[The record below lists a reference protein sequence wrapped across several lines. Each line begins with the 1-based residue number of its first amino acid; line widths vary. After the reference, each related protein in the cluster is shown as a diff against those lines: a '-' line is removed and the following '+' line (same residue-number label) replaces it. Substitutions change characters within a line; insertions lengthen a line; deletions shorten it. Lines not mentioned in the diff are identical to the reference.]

1 VKDDR
6 RPVLVGAA
14 QLIQRDVDLGKLLS
28 PLDMLEAVATSAA
41 EDAGAGRALL
51 ERVDTLAT
59 VDGVVWRPKN
69 APGMLAERLG
79 LRPRREWV
87 TAIGGE
93 MPLVLVNHLAREIA
107 AGRVGVALVACTHTL
122 RSYQRAQRARQRL
135 DWPKSQV
142 GDAERIGENR
152 RGSSQGEVDYGL
164 RMPTEVYPIFENA
177 LRARRGLDLDA
188 HRSRIGQLMSRFS
201 KVAAENPYAWFPVER
216 SAEEIATSGP
226 GNRMI
231 AFPYTK
237 YMNAVMET
245 DQAAALL
252 LTSAQTARELG
263 IADSRMVHWWGGAS
277 ANEEQWYPSE
287 RPSFSESAAMKRAS
301 RDALSDAG
309 VDVDEL
315 AHLDLYS
322 CFPVAVELGIES
334 LGLGEDDPRGFTVTG
349 GLPYAGGPGNGYTL
363 HALATMVAKLRDAP
377 GEKGLLTGN
386 GWYLTKHAATVLASA
401 PRQAD
406 GWQEQGL
413 PVLPRVPEEAAA
425 TAPASGEGRLE
436 AYTVL
441 YDRDGAPTR
450 GIVLGSTSEG
460 RRFVA
465 NTPDDR
471 ELLESFAGQEEV
483 GRAGVVRHEDG
494 FNVFDPS

>member
-6 RPVLVGAA
+6 RPVLVGTA
-14 QLIQRDVDLGKLLS
+14 QLVQRDVDLAELLS
-28 PLDMLEAVATSAA
+28 PLDMMESVARAA
-41 EDAGAGRALL
+41 AADAGAGKALL
-51 ERVDTLAT
+51 DRIDTLAA

-79 LRPRREWV
+79 LSPRREWV

-93 MPLVLVNHLAREIA
+93 MPLMLVNHLAREIA
-107 AGRVGVALVACTHTL
+107 AGRVNVALAVGAHTL
-122 RSYQRAQRARQRL
+122 RSYQRAQRARHRL
-135 DWPKSQV
+135 DWPKS
-142 GDAERIGENR
+142 GGADAERFGENR
-152 RGSSQGEVDYGL
+152 RGSSQREMEYGL

-177 LRARRGLDLDA
+177 LRARRGLDFA
-188 HRSRIGQLMSRFS
+188 THSARIGRLLSRFS
-201 KVAAENPYAWFPVER
+201 QVAAENPHAWFRVER
-216 SAEEIATSGP
+216 SAEEIATPGP
-226 GNRMI
+226 DNRMI

-252 LTSAQTARELG
+252 LTSAATARELG
-263 IADSRMVHWWGGAS
+263 IPEEQQVHWWGGAA

-287 RPSFSESAAMKRAS
+287 RPSFYESPAMQATS
-301 RDALSDAG
+301 RGALAEAG
-309 VDVDEL
+309 VEVADVSYF
-315 AHLDLYS
+315 DLYS
-322 CFPVAVELGIES
+322 CFPVAVELGIEG
-334 LGLGEDDPRGFTVTG
+334 LGLAEDDPRGFSVTG
-349 GLPYAGGPGNGYTL
+349 GLPYAGGPGNSYTL
-363 HALATMVAKLRDAP
+363 HSLASMATRLRETP
-377 GEKGLLTGN
+377 GSTGLVTGN

-401 PRQAD
+401 AREAD

-413 PVLPRVPEEAAA
+413 PVLDPLPDEAAS
-425 TAPASGEGRLE
+425 TAPVHGEGRLE

-450 GIVLGSTSEG
+450 GIVLGTTSEG

-471 ELLESFAGQEEV
+471 GLLESFAAEEEV
-483 GRAGVVRHEDG
+483 GRRGGLRHEDG
-494 FNVFDPS
+494 ANVFDPS